1 MSQLTL
7 QALYRYPVKS
17 LAGETFGALEV
28 DARGFRHD
36 RHWMVVDGEGRFL
49 TQRELPRMVLIG
61 THVTEHGELQ
71 LRAPGMLDLTVLR
84 QSGDTRVAV
93 VVWGDTVN
101 AASTDPAADIW
112 LSEFLDTPCRLV
124 YIPDDSKRAVDPAF
138 AAPHDQVGFAD
149 GFPFMLI
156 SQASLDD
163 LNSRLEVALPMHRF
177 RPNLVIAGCA
187 PYAEDAWRVIRIGD
201 IRFRVVKPCGRCA
214 IPTVDP
220 DTAERGKEPLRTL
233 ASYRRQGSKV
243 MFGQNLV
250 HDDRGRLEAGMTVE
264 VLE

>member
-1 MSQLTL
+1 MSELKL
-7 QALYRYPVKS
+7 AALYRYPVKS
-17 LAGETFGALEV
+17 LAGETFGALDV

-36 RHWMVVDGEGRFL
+36 RHWMVVDAEGRFR

-61 THVTEHGELQ
+61 THVTEHGALQ
-71 LRAPGMLDLTVLR
+71 LRAPGMADLTVLR
-84 QSGDTRVAV
+84 HATDARVEV
-93 VVWGDTVN
+93 VVWNDTVN
-101 AASTDPAADIW
+101 AAPTDPAADAW

-124 YIPDDSKRAVDPAF
+124 HFPDDSSRAVDPAF
-138 AAPHDQVGFAD
+138 ATPDDQVGFAD

-177 RPNLVIAGCA
+177 RPSLVVAGCA
-187 PYAEDAWRVIRIGD
+187 PYAEDGWRVLRIGD
-201 IRFRVVKPCGRCA
+201 IRFRVVKPCARCA
-214 IPTVDP
+214 IPSVDP

-233 ASYRRQGSKV
+233 ATYRRQGSKV

-250 HDDRGRLEAGMTVE
+250 HEGRGRLEVGMAIE